1 MVRDH
6 HGCMRRAVVVIVL
19 LLTLLPRVSSG
30 MALLAGIVLAL
41 TIGNPAPQLTR
52 KAAQRMLT
60 WSVIALGADMNLGV
74 IARVGLHGIGYTA
87 LGVGLALSIG
97 TFLGKR
103 LGVGRD
109 AALLV
114 SVGTAICGGS
124 AIAAVAPAI
133 RAKEEDVSM
142 ALVTVFV
149 LNAIALFLFPA
160 IGHAL
165 HLSEDSFGLW
175 AALAI
180 HDTSSVVGAASQYG
194 THALEVATA
203 TKLAR
208 ALWIIPV
215 TFAVSLSRK
224 NDTTKG
230 AKPKR
235 PWFILGFLI
244 VAALVTYVPALRPA
258 GHIVGIG
265 AHRLLATTLCLIGLG
280 LTRPALR
287 AIGVRPM
294 LTGVALWAILGSGT
308 LGAILLGW
316 IS

>member
-1 MVRDH
+1 
-6 HGCMRRAVVVIVL
+6 MRRAIVVVVL
-19 LLTLLPRVSSG
+19 GLTLLPQVSSG
-30 MALLAGIVLAL
+30 MALLAGIALAL

-52 KAAQRMLT
+52 GLAHRTLT
-60 WSVIALGADMNLGV
+60 WSVVALGAEMNLGV
-74 IARVGLHGIGYTA
+74 VARVGLHGVGYTA
-87 LGVGLALSIG
+87 LGVGVALALG
-97 TFLGKR
+97 TWLGKR

-109 AALLV
+109 IALLV

-133 RAKEEDVSM
+133 HAKEDDVSM

-149 LNAIALFLFPA
+149 LNAVALFLFPA
-160 IGHAL
+160 VGHAL
-165 HLSEDSFGLW
+165 HMSEDSFGLW

-203 TKLAR
+203 AKLAR

-215 TFAVSLSRK
+215 TFAVALRRSRSRE
-224 NDTTKG
+224 NEPRTG
-230 AKPKR
+230 NPPKR
-235 PWFILGFLI
+235 PWFIAGFVV
-244 VAALVTYVPALRPA
+244 VAALVTYLPALRPI
-258 GHIVGIG
+258 GHLVGVG
-265 AHRLLATTLCLIGLG
+265 AHRLLAMTLCLIGLG

-287 AIGVRPM
+287 ALGIRPM
-294 LTGVALWAILGSGT
+294 LTGIGLWALLGSGT

-316 IS
+316 IR